1 MKSEMEICCNM
12 CGKKIAQK
20 QDMLMEDFA
29 SVKKSWGYFSKKDG
43 TVQEF
48 DLCEACWDA
57 LLRRFQ
63 IPVTETELKEML

>member
-1 MKSEMEICCNM
+1 MKSEMEIRCNM
-12 CGKKIAQK
+12 CGKKIEQK
-20 QDMLMEDFA
+20 QDMPMEDFA
-29 SVKKSWGYFSKKDG
+29 SVKKAWGYSSKKDG

-57 LLRRFQ
+57 FLRRFQ